1 MAIATRLARQNL
13 ERVTLE
19 AFQPQ
24 PDLWVKLRDL
34 PSEYS
39 YDRALLICQLDTE
52 HWIAWVP
59 DHGEIWLDRQAF
71 LKDEV

>member
-1 MAIATRLARQNL
+1 MAVATSQALA
-13 ERVTLE
+13 TPIT
-19 AFQPQ
+19 FQSFTPQ
-24 PDLWVKLRDL
+24 VDLWVKLREL

-39 YDRALLICQLDTE
+39 SDRALLICQADAE

-71 LKDEV
+71 LKDDV